1 MTATIP
7 TLNLIGPGRLGQTLA
22 RLWQDAGLVTVS
34 GILGRNQEKT
44 ATAAAFIGAGTPVDW
59 PELPPARLTLLATPD
74 DLLTAAA
81 NQLATNGTLRP
92 GDIVFHCSGA
102 LASDIL
108 APLREQGAYL
118 ASIHPLKSFANPE
131 LAIVDFAGTYCGY
144 EGNAPALDILLPL
157 FNSIGA
163 RCFPID
169 PANKTLY
176 HAGAVLAC
184 NALIALMH
192 AALQSMAAA
201 GVPQQTAWPALRPLI
216 DGTLAN
222 IDRLGPAGAL
232 TGPIARGDVKTVARQ
247 NAALHALDPQLGE
260 VYSALGKLTA
270 SLSPLSDAQR
280 QYLRDSLR

>member
-22 RLWQDAGLVTVS
+22 RLWQDAGLVTIS
-34 GILGRNQEKT
+34 GILGRNQEKAAMA
-44 ATAAAFIGAGTPVDW
+44 ATFIGAGTSVDW

-81 NQLATNGTLRP
+81 NQLATSGTLRP

-131 LAIVDFAGTYCGY
+131 LAIVDFTGTYCGY
-144 EGNAPALDILLPL
+144 EGDAPALDILLPL

-163 RCFPID
+163 CCFPID

-232 TGPIARGDVKTVARQ
+232 TGPIARGDVQTVARQ